1 MRFTVA
7 LVQLDGSVV
16 EGMLSDCRL
25 WPFYSSFIGPDNEG

>member
-25 WPFYSSFIGPDNEG
+25 WGFYSSFIGPDNEG

>member
-7 LVQLDGSVV
+7 IVQLDGSVV

-25 WPFYSSFIGPDNEG
+25 WRFYSSFIGLDNEG